1 MVGCGLVFLTLPT
14 NTGHPDEVG
23 VFLQQVHDVPVG
35 KLGRIARRFRRHGL
49 NTFVVRLC
57 GGLIRQNDREA
68 QPSEERMPE
77 RIILVH
83 VERTWNANSA
93 ARSRLLWQ
101 RFTVKEQLVLE
112 RKEVGGLVFL
122 TAFSARALLAAV
134 AGNKAMSAAK
144 IIDRQKTA
152 IGADAAVRIGEL
164 NLKVVDCLF
173 IQKR

>member
-1 MVGCGLVFLTLPT
+1 
-14 NTGHPDEVG
+14 
-23 VFLQQVHDVPVG
+23 
-35 KLGRIARRFRRHGL
+35 
-49 NTFVVRLC
+49 
-57 GGLIRQNDREA
+57 
-68 QPSEERMPE
+68 MPE

-83 VERTWNANSA
+83 VERTWNANGA

-112 RKEVGGLVFL
+112 RKEVGSLVFL
-122 TAFSARALLAAV
+122 AAFPARALLAAV

-144 IIDRQKTA
+144 IIDRQKAA
-152 IGADAAVRIGEL
+152 IGADAAVRIGKL

>member
-1 MVGCGLVFLTLPT
+1 
-14 NTGHPDEVG
+14 
-23 VFLQQVHDVPVG
+23 
-35 KLGRIARRFRRHGL
+35 
-49 NTFVVRLC
+49 
-57 GGLIRQNDREA
+57 
-68 QPSEERMPE
+68 MPE

-83 VERTWNANSA
+83 VERTRNTDGTAW
-93 ARSRLLWQ
+93 SRLLWQ

-122 TAFSARALLAAV
+122 TAFSARTLLAAV

-144 IIDRQKTA
+144 IIDRQKAA

-173 IQKR
+173 VQKR